1 MKKNS
6 ASLEREKSPSLLE
19 GCSCL
24 RDPTMGKESH
34 GCTVSLGFRVHCGG
48 KEWGWSDQGV
58 GNSER
63 QKVQGLSGGPETP
76 SVSSPLACLLKPSA
90 FRWEGPAPQGRFLL
104 YKASST

>member
-1 MKKNS
+1 
-6 ASLEREKSPSLLE
+6 
-19 GCSCL
+19 
-24 RDPTMGKESH
+24 MGEESH

-48 KEWGWSDQGV
+48 KEWGWSDQAA

-90 FRWEGPAPQGRFLL
+90 FRWEAPAPQGRFLL